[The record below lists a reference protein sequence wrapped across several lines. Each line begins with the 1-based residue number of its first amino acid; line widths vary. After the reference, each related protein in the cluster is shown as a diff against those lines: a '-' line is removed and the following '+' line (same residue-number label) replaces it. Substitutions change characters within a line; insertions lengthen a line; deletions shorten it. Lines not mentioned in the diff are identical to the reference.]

1 MMELQYNGQAYKKR
15 FVREFI
21 ALMCAN
27 AKTPCCAA
35 AGINWRRS
43 SRTCLR
49 VHNARVFER
58 LRHCSERYFWPDGNR
73 FWCQPHR
80 RHRPR
85 RCATWSPHRASEPR
99 TLDDDALDDY
109 AKTYGY
115 DQEDGELTPLH
126 QNINNLNVK

>member
-1 MMELQYNGQAYKKR
+1 MELQYNGQAYKKR

-27 AKTPCCAA
+27 SETPCYAA
-35 AGINWRRS
+35 TGINWRRS

-58 LRHCSERYFWPDGNR
+58 LRRCSERYFWPDGNR

-85 RCATWSPHRASEPR
+85 RRATWSPRRRPSTPEIAA
-99 TLDDDALDDY
+99 ALDDY

-115 DQEDGELTPLH
+115 DQEDGELTPPH
-126 QNINNLNVK
+126 TN